1 MVSLFNI
8 QSYDDI
14 LLPMIK
20 TTKFGVHHSFSY
32 LSVQHF
38 LVLNSGVKDSLKKFS
53 LLLRQAKMV
62 FVIIWFFDHFTLEYV
77 PSVKSIWVITPAD
90 LFHAWITKLKLF
102 FLFFKLSIFS
112 PNKVI
117 CAGLLTILFNE
128 TQYVVK
134 TRTAGYFSV
143 SYEVINLFIK
153 PQNFLLMGL
162 YLIVFLFDSLLMF
175 FLCFYI
181 PFLLSH
187 FTKVTAS
194 GLLGLTTKSIKPS
207 KSMKILWGFFFFLRE
222 RVRPPASRSDLGWV

>member
-1 MVSLFNI
+1 
-8 QSYDDI
+8 
-14 LLPMIK
+14 
-20 TTKFGVHHSFSY
+20 
-32 LSVQHF
+32 
-38 LVLNSGVKDSLKKFS
+38 
-53 LLLRQAKMV
+53 MV

-77 PSVKSIWVITPAD
+77 PSVNSIWVITPAD

-102 FLFFKLSIFS
+102 FLFFKLSILS

-117 CAGLLTILFNE
+117 CVGLLTILFNE
-128 TQYVVK
+128 TQHVVK
-134 TRTAGYFSV
+134 TPTAGYLSV

-175 FLCFYI
+175 FLCFSI

-207 KSMKILWGFFFFLRE
+207 KSMKISWGIFVFLRE